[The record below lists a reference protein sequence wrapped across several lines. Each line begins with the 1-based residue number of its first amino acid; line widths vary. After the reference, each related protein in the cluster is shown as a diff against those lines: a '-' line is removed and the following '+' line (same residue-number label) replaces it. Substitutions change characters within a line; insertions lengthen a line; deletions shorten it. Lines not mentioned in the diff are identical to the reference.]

1 MVDILAV
8 GIFKNELVPE
18 GAIRVGWEKEGIGW
32 GEMDFILENGKFK
45 VDTEHMNKEF
55 IKEVLDAL
63 YEDMEV
69 I

>member
-8 GIFKNELVPE
+8 GIFKNELVRE
-18 GAIRVGWEKEGIGW
+18 GAIRVGWEKEGVGW

-45 VDTEHMNKEF
+45 VDTEHMSKKF
-55 IKEVLDAL
+55 VKEVLDAL